1 MNKKKIPKGWIKLSE
16 FERLT
21 GMTSRTVALAISKG
35 KISPKCVKQAGTGAT
50 SPKYIDPQAAAVSW
64 YQNLN
69 SNHHLSRT
77 LRGNLSKYIRK
88 FAPDVVGEDEKKK
101 KQETQERLSYDEAL
115 RREKAAKA
123 ITAELELAE
132 KEGSLISK
140 TSVYNSLFD
149 MGKQIRDALLSIPE
163 RVTDDIIASVE
174 NRTKVRNIIYD
185 AIAAE
190 LEKLSE
196 INKKYE

>member
-1 MNKKKIPKGWIKLSE
+1 MKKKKIPKGWVKLSE

-35 KISPKCVKQAGTGAT
+35 KISPKCVKQVGTGAT

-77 LRGNLSKYIRK
+77 LRGSLSKYIRT
-88 FAPDVVGEDEKKK
+88 FAPDIVGEGEKNR
-101 KQETQERLSYDEAL
+101 KQETKEKQTYEESL
-115 RREKAAKA
+115 RRKEAAKSRLM
-123 ITAELELAE
+123 ELELAE

-140 TSVYNSLFD
+140 INVYNSLFD
-149 MGKQIRDALLSIPE
+149 AGKQIRDALLSIPE
-163 RVTDDIIASVE
+163 RVTDEIIASVE
-174 NRTKVRNIIYD
+174 NRTKVCNIIYD
-185 AIAAE
+185 AISLE
-190 LEKLSE
+190 LERLSE

>member
-1 MNKKKIPKGWIKLSE
+1 MKKKKTPKGWIKLSE

-35 KISPKCVKQAGTGAT
+35 KIPEKCTKRVGCGAT
-50 SPKYIDPQAAAVSW
+50 SPIYIDPQAAAVCW

-77 LRGNLSKYIRK
+77 LRSNLSKYIRR
-88 FAPDVVGEDEKKK
+88 FAPDIVGEGEKKN
-101 KQETQERLSYDEAL
+101 KQETQEKPSFEEAL
-115 RREKAAKA
+115 RREKTAKA
-123 ITAELELAE
+123 KTAELELAE
-132 KEGSLISK
+132 RERSLISK
-140 TSVYNSLFD
+140 TSVYNTLFD
-149 MGKQIRDALLSIPE
+149 IGKQIRDALLSIPE

-185 AIAAE
+185 AIAME
-190 LEKLSE
+190 LEQLSE
-196 INKKYE
+196 ISKKYE

>member
-1 MNKKKIPKGWIKLSE
+1 VGSKKAPNGWVKLTE

-21 GMTSRTVALAISKG
+21 GLNNQTVALAIRCGRIPAKFVK
-35 KISPKCVKQAGTGAT
+35 KIGTGAT
-50 SPKYIDPQAAAVSW
+50 SPKYIYPQAAAVSW
-64 YQNLN
+64 YKNLN

-77 LRGNLSKYIRK
+77 LRSSLAKYIRK
-88 FAPDVVGEDEKKK
+88 FAPDVVGEDEKKN
-101 KQETQERLSYDEAL
+101 KQEVQEKLSYDEAL

-123 ITAELELAE
+123 RTAELELAE

-140 TSVYNSLFD
+140 TNVYNSLFEI
-149 MGKQIRDALLSIPE
+149 GKQVRDALLSIPE

-174 NRTKVRNIIYD
+174 NRTKVRNLIYD

-190 LEKLSE
+190 LERLSE
-196 INKKYE
+196 INKRYE